1 MVSAGPVITVV
12 SRARTLPPT
21 VASRP
26 PVELLRRTN
35 GQLHGVHE
43 GRHDGLV
50 LGGAGGLGGR
60 WRGLGLVRLG
70 REVVLPT
77 VCLCLEATRSACSSL
92 APASKCLR
100 SEVGSRTIGR
110 VLTVG
115 RGQVRA
121 VYHGVP
127 GSLAPDRDIP
137 RQAGELLTEQWRL
150 LVQEILLSYFL
161 AGAGP

>member
-1 MVSAGPVITVV
+1 M
-12 SRARTLPPT
+12 
-21 VASRP
+21 
-26 PVELLRRTN
+26 
-35 GQLHGVHE
+35 
-43 GRHDGLV
+43 
-50 LGGAGGLGGR
+50 
-60 WRGLGLVRLG
+60 RLG

-77 VCLCLEATRSACSSL
+77 LCLGLEATRSAGSSL

-110 VLTVG
+110 VLTVR

-127 GSLAPDRDIP
+127 GSLAPGRGIP
-137 RQAGELLTEQWRL
+137 RQAGELLAEQWRL